1 MKIYMTGRN
10 ENRLDIK
17 TSISFN
23 YMVIILVKNN
33 LNITNVL
40 MKINIDKTDLQY
52 KIIFQLN
59 L

>member
-10 ENRLDIK
+10 ENRVDIK
-17 TSISFN
+17 TSISIN
-23 YMVIILVKNN
+23 YIIIISVKNN

>member
-1 MKIYMTGRN
+1 MTGRN